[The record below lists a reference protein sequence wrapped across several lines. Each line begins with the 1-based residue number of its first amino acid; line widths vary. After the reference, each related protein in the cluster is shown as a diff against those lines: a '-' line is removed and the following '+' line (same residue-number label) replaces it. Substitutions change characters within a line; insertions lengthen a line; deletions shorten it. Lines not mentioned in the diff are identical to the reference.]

1 MAEEIETASVVI
13 PRSMIA
19 SVGFNG
25 LLGFAI
31 MMVTLFSLG
40 DQDAVLNSPT
50 QFPFIQIFRDSVGS
64 DGGASVMVGANYCPG

>member
-1 MAEEIETASVVI
+1 MAEEIETASIVI

-40 DQDAVLNSPT
+40 NQDAVLNSPT
-50 QFPFIQIFRDSVGS
+50 QFPFIQIFKDSVGS
-64 DGGASVMVGANYCPG
+64 NGGASVMV